1 MGFTLQNNDKKALED
16 IHFVKTVTIGSVN
29 PNNPLSVQ
37 SKQAQED
44 LLNKCLNEPPKDII
58 IGKDI
63 TIGRYVIGEHEL
75 SMQQTTYHIGFQRKP
90 VWLQD

>member
-1 MGFTLQNNDKKALED
+1 LQNNDKKALED
-16 IHFVKTVTIGSVN
+16 IHFIKTVTIGSVN
-29 PNNPLSVQ
+29 PNNPLSAQ

-44 LLNKCLNEPPKDII
+44 LLNKCLNEPPKGII

-63 TIGRYVIGEHEL
+63 TIGRYAIGEHEL